1 MVGAGGSYIFY
12 EKQFKRRLRE
22 GIKSSKNAVNREWLF
37 VKWAVSFALVGHT
50 EVAGNGR
57 GERRSWRAAA

>member
-12 EKQFKRRLRE
+12 EKQFKRWLRE
-22 GIKSSKNAVNREWLF
+22 GIKSSKNAVNRDWLF
-37 VKWAVSFALVGHT
+37 VKWTVSFALAGHT

-57 GERRSWRAAA
+57 GPYGRK

>member
-12 EKQFKRRLRE
+12 EKQFKRWLRE
-22 GIKSSKNAVNREWLF
+22 GIKSSKNAVNRDWLF
-37 VKWAVSFALVGHT
+37 VKWTVSFALAGHT
-50 EVAGNGR
+50 EVAGNGQ

>member
-1 MVGAGGSYIFY
+1 MVGAGGSYIFN
-12 EKQFKRRLRE
+12 EKQFKRWLRE
-22 GIKSSKNAVNREWLF
+22 GIKSSKNAVNRDWLF
-37 VKWAVSFALVGHT
+37 VKWTVSFALAGHT